1 MTKYLEQL
9 NGQVLMGVAIGFLT
23 LLSAFSAYAAKMLR
37 GLKVTTDEVNRA
49 VNCEPPGEGL
59 KDSLRRLE
67 TSVNAQATV
76 FADHAATVNASIAE
90 LSSGVA
96 QVRGEVN
103 AIANRIITIEDKQQA
118 YDGIDRRKPPSQRT
132 RVAKKSP
139 AKKAG

>member
-37 GLKVTTDEVNRA
+37 GLKVTTDEVNGA
-49 VNCEPPGEGL
+49 VNCESPGEGL

-76 FADHAATVNASIAE
+76 LADHASTINSTLAD
-90 LSSGVA
+90 LSNEVG

-103 AIANRIITIEDKQQA
+103 AIASRIITLEDKQQA
-118 YDGIDRRKPPSQRT
+118 YDGIDRRKSAAPRK
-132 RVAKKSP
+132 RVVKKTAP
-139 AKKAG
+139 RKVG